1 MKKITKKVTII
12 LLVVVTAILAGI
24 GMCVY
29 EEIHELAGGIIM
41 TAACIAIL
49 PIIELALPKG
59 RSLFRT

>member
-1 MKKITKKVTII
+1 MKKVTKKVLII
-12 LLVVVTAILAGI
+12 LLVVVTAILEGI

-49 PIIELALPKG
+49 PIIELTLSKR